1 MTVLKKFGFVLCLLC
16 ISECT
21 LADTIFQKI
30 KQVNYN
36 GDANYAYFVGDARW
50 GDPGCANATYV
61 SIGPNVSG
69 RKEILSIG
77 LAAYMAGKK
86 VQFWGQ
92 CAQDKDYF
100 EAMYIVVINE

>member
-1 MTVLKKFGFVLCLLC
+1 MFKKIGIAIFIFL
-16 ISECT
+16 ISESVF
-21 LADTIFQKI
+21 ANTIFQKI

-36 GDANYAYFVGDARW
+36 GDANYAYFVGDAKW
-50 GDPGCANATYV
+50 GDPACANATYV
-61 SIGPNVSG
+61 SIGSNVSG

-100 EAMYIVVINE
+100 EAFYIVVINE

>member
-1 MTVLKKFGFVLCLLC
+1 MAVLKKIGIVLFALS
-16 ISECT
+16 ISEYVS
-21 LADTIFQKI
+21 ANTIFQKI

-50 GDPGCANATYV
+50 GDSGCSNATYV
-61 SIGPNVSG
+61 SIGPNVAG

-100 EAMYIVVINE
+100 EAFYIVVINE

>member
-1 MTVLKKFGFVLCLLC
+1 MRFVKKLMLSVSIML
-16 ISECT
+16 IASV
-21 LADTIFQKI
+21 ASANTIFQKV

-36 GDANYAYFVGDARW
+36 GDANYLYFVGESRW
-50 GDPGCANATYV
+50 GDAGCPNATYV
-61 SIGPNVSG
+61 SIGPNISG

-92 CAQDKDYF
+92 CAADKDYF